1 VKGKSLHDI
10 CDTLCQMTG
19 TLTFVIVP
27 GAAGVAAAG
36 VPVTGAAGAPP
47 PAAKDQDV
55 PETVVNMQ

>member
-1 VKGKSLHDI
+1 VKGKSVHDI
-10 CDTLCQMTG
+10 CDTLCQI
-19 TLTFVIVP
+19 VIVPGP